1 MTRFHAYSAM
11 VVAAAVCLGLAT
23 VQADASIM
31 LRDANSIAQF
41 DLASARGLHSW
52 TVDGNEY
59 MYQQWFWYRL
69 GPNGPESSIDT
80 LTLDDEPVLTDMNH
94 DPDRY
99 VDTLYARYLGAGF
112 TVELWFILAGGA
124 EGSGVSGLGEI
135 IRITNTGSQNLDFH
149 FFQYADFNLSDNN
162 DTLEITG
169 GDATIAGNT
178 AHQTAPDVM
187 VAETV
192 VTPRPSRHQVGLDG
206 EILAL
211 LDDAGPTVLDN
222 DRGPVTGDA
231 AWGFE
236 WDRVIRPGGT
246 VLISKGKNIT
256 PEPATLA
263 LMGGGAVMVLI
274 ARRRRS

>member
-23 VQADASIM
+23 LQADASIM
-31 LRDANSIAQF
+31 LRDANSIALF
-41 DLASARGLHSW
+41 DLASASGLHSW

-59 MYQQWFWYRL
+59 MYQQWFWYRA

-80 LTLDDEPVLTDMNH
+80 LRLDGDPVMTDMNH
-94 DPDRY
+94 DPDHY
-99 VDTLYARYLGAGF
+99 EDTLYARYLGAGF
-112 TVELWFILAGGA
+112 KVELWFILAGGA
-124 EGSGVSGLGEI
+124 QGSGVSDLGEI

-149 FFQYADFNLSDNN
+149 FFQYADFDLSDNN

-169 GDATIAGNT
+169 GDGTLAGNT
-178 AHQTAPDVM
+178 AHQTAPGAM

-206 EILAL
+206 EILGL
-211 LDDAGPTVLDN
+211 LDDNDPTVLDN
-222 DRGPVTGDA
+222 DRGPVTGNA

-246 VLISKGKNIT
+246 LLISKDKNIT

-263 LMGGGAVMVLI
+263 LMGGGAAVVLI

>member
-69 GPNGPESSIDT
+69 GANGPESSIDT
-80 LTLDDEPVLTDMNH
+80 LTLDGTPVLTDMNH
-94 DPDRY
+94 DPDNY
-99 VDTLYARYLGAGF
+99 VDTLYARYVGEGF
-112 TVELWFILAGGA
+112 RVELWFILAGGA
-124 EGSGVSGLGEI
+124 VGSGVSDLGEI

-169 GDATIAGNT
+169 GNDTIAGNT

-211 LDDAGPTVLDN
+211 LDNAGPTVLDN

-231 AWGFE
+231 AWGFQ

-246 VLISKGKNIT
+246 VLISKDKNIT

-263 LMGGGAVMVLI
+263 LMGGGAIVALV